1 MLIIKLRTNNDDK
14 TLRKALEAYLKP
26 NDVRRPLTSLKR
38 VKKEQK
44 HEKSM
49 LFEYFGNYY

>member
-1 MLIIKLRTNNDDK
+1 MLFIMLRTNIDDK

-26 NDVRRPLTSLKR
+26 NEVRRPLTSLKR

-44 HEKSM
+44 HEKNM
-49 LFEYFGNYY
+49 LFEYFGGYY